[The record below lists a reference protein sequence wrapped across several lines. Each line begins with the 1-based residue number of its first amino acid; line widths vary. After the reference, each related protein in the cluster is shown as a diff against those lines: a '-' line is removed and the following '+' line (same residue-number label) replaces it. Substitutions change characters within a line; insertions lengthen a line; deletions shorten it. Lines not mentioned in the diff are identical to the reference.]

1 MKLQNITKLEME
13 NNIIN
18 SKSMREL
25 IISFGLSPNGSG
37 GYRNIKNK
45 ILTLGLEI
53 PKYNYYGEGYKQRKH
68 HDEIVF
74 CENSTYP
81 RHKLKER
88 IINEKLIKYSCFFCN
103 NDGKWNEK
111 KISLQIDHKNGINND
126 NRLENLR
133 FLCPNCHSQ
142 TDTYS
147 GKNIKKH
154 SSEKP

>member
-1 MKLQNITKLEME
+1 MKLQNITKLERE

-103 NDGKWNEK
+103 NDGNDPSKKEK
-111 KISLQIDHKNGINND
+111 QLSTIND
-126 NRLENLR
+126 G
-133 FLCPNCHSQ
+133 
-142 TDTYS
+142 D
-147 GKNIKKH
+147 
-154 SSEKP
+154 